1 MISNSADAHNVVGV
15 EIAADRGKISMHP
28 RPYV

>member
-1 MISNSADAHNVVGV
+1 MISNTADAHNVGF